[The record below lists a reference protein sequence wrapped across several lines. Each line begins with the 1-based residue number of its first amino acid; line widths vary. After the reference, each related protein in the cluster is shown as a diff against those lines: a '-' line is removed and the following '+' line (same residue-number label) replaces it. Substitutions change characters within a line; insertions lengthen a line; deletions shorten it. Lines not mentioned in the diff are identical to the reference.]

1 MCLPTWFSQD
11 CFILDTKTSGIY
23 VWIGKKGTANE
34 KTGAMKNAENFLKAN
49 KYPAW
54 TQVCAFFLLK
64 ILHR

>member
-1 MCLPTWFSQD
+1 MDFSQD

-34 KTGAMKNAENFLKAN
+34 KTGAMKNAENFIKAN

-54 TQVCAFFLLK
+54 TQVLSC
-64 ILHR
+64 